1 MTTIISAIFPLLF
14 LIALGYL
21 SGRFELLSKQQFGG
35 LSKLTFTAFIPSLL
49 FLSIYQSEQLETF
62 SPELLA
68 AFYLPVI
75 VLFILSFII
84 FRHFFRQSFPK
95 TELLCLASTFSNN
108 VLIGVPVLLALIGE
122 SILLPAFIIIAFHSL
137 LLFTLTSFAA
147 GFTQTQPTSWYR
159 SIATSLWLTSRSPI
173 VLSLLLGLGCRLL
186 QLDLPELLV
195 TSINY
200 LKQAALPC
208 ALIVLGATLGQY
220 RVRGNH
226 WLTFLVST
234 HKLVVLPLLIWL
246 CSVFLFE
253 LTAQQTAI
261 AVTLSASPVG
271 INVFMFAVQD
281 PESSPYLA
289 STILV
294 STLLSIITIPLWLL
308 WLGLA

>member
-1 MTTIISAIFPLLF
+1 MTTIITAIFPLLI
-14 LIALGYL
+14 LIALGFL
-21 SGRFELLSKQQFGG
+21 LGRFEFLSKQQFSG
-35 LSKLTFTAFIPSLL
+35 LSKLTFVAFIPSLL
-49 FLSIYQSEQLETF
+49 FLSIYQSEQLE
-62 SPELLA
+62 SLSLALLA
-68 AFYLPVI
+68 AFYLPVTG
-75 VLFILSFII
+75 LFIVSFFV
-84 FRHFFRQSFPK
+84 FRNFFQHTFAK

-147 GFTQTQPTSWYR
+147 GFTQTQPTIWYR
-159 SIATSLWLTSRSPI
+159 SIATSIWLTSRSPI
-173 VLSLLLGLGCRLL
+173 VISLLLGLTCRLIEL
-186 QLDLPELLV
+186 EIPELLLTPV
-195 TSINY
+195 EY

-220 RVRGNH
+220 KVRGNH
-226 WLTFLVST
+226 WLTFWVST
-234 HKLVVLPLLIWL
+234 NKLVVLPGMIWL
-246 CSVFLFE
+246 CSVYIFE
-253 LTAQQTAI
+253 LSPLMTAI

-271 INVFMFAVQD
+271 INVFMFAAHD

-294 STLLSIITIPLWLL
+294 STLLSIISIPLWLL